1 MAHAACPGLDEGPA
15 AGAQLTRSLGVAI
28 QLSTQAPRLYPFFAD
43 ICGQIEPAL
52 GSRQLT
58 ISGAF
63 GGDAA
68 AFARV
73 DPVVVLARTRFPG
86 SAGVL
91 AGGTNDRVYTPQQR
105 VMYLAARHAG
115 MKATFVDLLGGHGW
129 RVWRGGVE
137 HDMAWLA
144 SRLGITERA

>member
-1 MAHAACPGLDEGPA
+1 MAHAACPGLDEGPV
-15 AGAQLTRSLGVAI
+15 AGAQLTRSL
-28 QLSTQAPRLYPFFAD
+28 
-43 ICGQIEPAL
+43 
-52 GSRQLT
+52 
-58 ISGAF
+58 GAF

-91 AGGTNDRVYTPQQR
+91 VGGTNDRVYTPRQR

-115 MKATFVDLLGGHGW
+115 MKVTFVDLPGGHGW

-137 HDMAWLA
+137 HDVAWLA